1 MSKFTCIGTMLLL
14 ATATANAAPRQSGET
29 LAAVSH
35 SDGTRLQ
42 SSKRNTRESTTLVEV
57 LRRLNRE
64 KGTYF
69 MFSDASIGG
78 VSVQLPNL
86 KEDTDKIMD
95 ELTRQTGL
103 SFTKVSDNTF
113 AIRVR
118 SAALPEATATASA
131 PISSAYI
138 RLEDIRAEQIIINGK
153 VLSAKDNTPLENVT
167 VRILGTKKGTTTRTD
182 GSFTI
187 TID

>member
-64 KGTYF
+64 KAPILCSAT
-69 MFSDASIGG
+69 
-78 VSVQLPNL
+78 LP
-86 KEDTDKIMD
+86 
-95 ELTRQTGL
+95 
-103 SFTKVSDNTF
+103 
-113 AIRVR
+113 
-118 SAALPEATATASA
+118 SAACPCS
-131 PISSAYI
+131 Y
-138 RLEDIRAEQIIINGK
+138 
-153 VLSAKDNTPLENVT
+153 
-167 VRILGTKKGTTTRTD
+167 RI
-182 GSFTI
+182 
-187 TID
+187 